1 MLSGFIVMNKISARF
16 FFFFRG
22 GGSFSQL
29 EEAECECGKKM
40 KIGFV
45 VELFMLMRG
54 SEFGAGHLT

>member
-16 FFFFRG
+16 FFFFFW
-22 GGSFSQL
+22 GSFSQL

-54 SEFGAGHLT
+54 SKFGAGHLT

>member
-16 FFFFRG
+16 FFFFFG
-22 GGSFSQL
+22 VGSFSHL
-29 EEAECECGKKM
+29 EEPECGRKM

>member
-1 MLSGFIVMNKISARF
+1 MLSGFIVMNKISAHF
-16 FFFFRG
+16 FFFGG